1 MTHYDHLEIFQTVDE
16 GMNTRIKK
24 AIVKANNYQELIQ
37 LLKTKR
43 YTYNRIQRMLTHILC
58 NFTKEEAKMMKEPE
72 YIRVLGFS
80 NLGKDYLNQIKKNL
94 NIPLI
99 TTYSKGNSN
108 MLKLEQR
115 ITACYALPL
124 SLEEQKKLWEDEYK
138 KGPIQ
143 K

>member
-1 MTHYDHLEIFQTVDE
+1 MTHYDHLETFQTVDE

-37 LLKTKR
+37 SLKTKR

-80 NLGKDYLNQIKKNL
+80 NLGKNYLNQIKKNL

>member
-1 MTHYDHLEIFQTVDE
+1 
-16 GMNTRIKK
+16 
-24 AIVKANNYQELIQ
+24 
-37 LLKTKR
+37 
-43 YTYNRIQRMLTHILC
+43 
-58 NFTKEEAKMMKEPE
+58 
-72 YIRVLGFS
+72 
-80 NLGKDYLNQIKKNL
+80 
-94 NIPLI
+94 
-99 TTYSKGNSN
+99 

>member
-1 MTHYDHLEIFQTVDE
+1 MTHYDYLEIFQTVDE

-108 MLKLEQR
+108 MLKLEQK